1 MFMKEENK
9 LALLGG
15 KKIINKPFFRYNPN
29 TNEEKSEAIKVIE
42 CGELSKFFRG
52 VFS

>member
-1 MFMKEENK
+1 MKEENK
-9 LALLGG
+9 LALLEG

-29 TNEEKSEAIKVIE
+29 ANKEKSEAIKVIDSV
-42 CGELSKFFRG
+42 ELSKFFRG

>member
-1 MFMKEENK
+1 MKEENK

-15 KKIINKPFFRYNPN
+15 KKIINKPFFRYDPSA
-29 TNEEKSEAIKVIE
+29 NEEKYEAIKLIE
-42 CGELSKFFRG
+42 SDELPKFFRG